1 MVHGEHNKSRNSGG
15 FALIILGAL
24 LLFLAPNIYPSM
36 QELGTMALFGGL
48 IIGGI
53 GFYLKYIRTRVKK
66 Q

>member
-1 MVHGEHNKSRNSGG
+1 MVHGAHNKSRNSGG

-24 LLFLAPNIYPSM
+24 MLIVGP
-36 QELGTMALFGGL
+36 QEAIIPKSISVIVWIGGI

-53 GFYLKYIRTRVKK
+53 GFYLKFIRNKGKR

>member
-1 MVHGEHNKSRNSGG
+1 MVHGDHNKTRNSGG

-36 QELGTMALFGGL
+36 PEMGTMALLGGV

-53 GFYLKYIRTRVKK
+53 GFYLKFIRTRVKQK
-66 Q
+66 

>member
-1 MVHGEHNKSRNSGG
+1 MVHGEHNKSKNSGG

-24 LLFLAPNIYPSM
+24 LLIIGP
-36 QELGTMALFGGL
+36 QEAIVPASLSIITWVGGI

-53 GFYLKYIRTRVKK
+53 GFYLKFIRNRVKH